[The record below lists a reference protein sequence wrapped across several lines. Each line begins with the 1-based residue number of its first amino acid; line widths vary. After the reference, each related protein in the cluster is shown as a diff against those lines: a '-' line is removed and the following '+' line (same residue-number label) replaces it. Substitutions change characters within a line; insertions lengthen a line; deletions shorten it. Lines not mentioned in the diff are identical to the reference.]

1 MADHMGS
8 QGVLGLTLA
17 VVALVATA
25 CSNGDDDSASID
37 TVAPSSSETVPHPTT
52 PAPCK
57 ENRHL
62 AVFDINGTLTADEQG
77 TIDWLNNPAAEPTPK
92 TGAADLV
99 SAYADHGYEIM
110 YVTALPTNTKLAGQ
124 PAGDALRG
132 WLERH
137 GFPAAPGSVN
147 TAGSTR
153 ATELSGELIGL
164 IGQGVKVDVAY
175 TNNKDDVVAFQT
187 AGVGKIFGLGE
198 AGTVAGSTK
207 VANNDLA
214 ALVPGITAER
224 RICS

>member
-25 CSNGDDDSASID
+25 CSNGDDDAASID
-37 TVAPSSSETVPHPTT
+37 TVAPSTSEAVSHPTT

-62 AVFDINGTLTADEQG
+62 AVFDINGTLTSDEQG
-77 TIDWLNNPAAEPTPK
+77 TIDWLNDPAAEPTARI
-92 TGAADLV
+92 GAADLV

-110 YVTALPTNTKLAGQ
+110 YVTSLPTTTKLAGQ

-137 GFPAAPGSVN
+137 GFPAAPNSVN
-147 TAGSTR
+147 TAATSR

-164 IGQGVKVDVAY
+164 AGQGVNIDVAY
-175 TNNKDDVVAFQT
+175 TNNRDDVETFET
-187 AGVGKIFGLGE
+187 AGVGKIFGLGD
-198 AGTVAGSTK
+198 AATVAGATK

-214 ALVPGITAER
+214 ALVAGIKAER
-224 RICS
+224 RICA